1 MSTKLLSSILLLVA
15 MGWSFQ
21 GFAHKYFFGL
31 TELSVNPRT
40 HSIEVIHQFTAHDI
54 ENAIAEL
61 TQEHFSPEHK
71 KYEEY
76 IQRYFNKRFTIS
88 KLGKEIKLNWVG
100 LEIVNGNM
108 YIYQEAPFKNFLSGI
123 VVKNEL
129 LVDTYTKQVNTVNYQ
144 DNKVQGS
151 LTFTHSQKI
160 ANIDNIN

>member
-1 MSTKLLSSILLLVA
+1 MANKFFFKLFLFIA
-15 MGWSFQ
+15 MGWSIQ
-21 GFAHKYFFGL
+21 CFAHKYFFGL

-40 HSIEVIHQFTAHDI
+40 HTLEVIHQFTAHDI
-54 ENAIAEL
+54 ENSIAEL
-61 TQEHFSPEHK
+61 TQERFSPEHE

-76 IQRYFNKRFTIS
+76 IQQYFNKRFTIS
-88 KLGKEIKLNWVG
+88 KLGDEIKLNWIG

-151 LTFTHSQKI
+151 LTFTNSQKI
-160 ANIDNIN
+160 ANIDNTN